1 MNNLGLAFYK
11 LKEYHKSMN
20 CLSEAAELYST
31 RYSIW
36 FWMGVWCV
44 KNYSITLERVC
55 LEKNE
60 NDVYH
65 TKFNFTFPYN
75 ANKPTHS
82 KTKKSKIWM
91 VQRPSMKEVE
101 EKIPEK
107 MRLDQAIKYFEN
119 VIISYK
125 NYEKNNADIVD
136 TVEKFELKTMFSNIP
151 KILPNEEVKEEVPAS
166 YNFKDEDKVLY
177 SQGYQ
182 KKCLFDRYNEMV
194 KFSYLFLIFCYLSL
208 ENPDKAFE
216 YCKLLKS
223 DFKLSSK
230 INFELKMYMAEIYLL
245 KGKPNEAFKCLKIDQ
260 AFEESKDSTGDQN
273 ENYIPIESIVS
284 GVKENSLPK
293 RAVMFLNIATWNY
306 FLNIP
311 ESANDAILNALDS
324 LGFKNDAEKTAS
336 KSVKDLEI
344 PGFLIHALVYLNLYN
359 DDKESALK
367 ILKRR
372 RFDKGADVILDLGP
386 Q

>member
-44 KNYSITLERVC
+44 KNYSVTLERVS

-91 VQRPSMKEVE
+91 VQRPTMREIE
-101 EKIPEK
+101 EKCPPK
-107 MRLDQAIKYFEN
+107 MRLDQAVKYFEN
-119 VIISYK
+119 VILSYRNFAK
-125 NYEKNNADIVD
+125 NHADIID
-136 TVEKFELKTMFSNIP
+136 IIDKFDFKAVFANIP
-151 KILPNEEVKEEVPAS
+151 KILPGEEGKDEVPAS
-166 YNFKDEDKVLY
+166 ASQRDTEKCAY

-182 KKCLFDRYNEMV
+182 KKYFSDRYNEMI
-194 KFSYLFLIFCYLSL
+194 KFSYLYLIFCYLSL
-208 ENPDKAFE
+208 ENPDKALE

-223 DFKLSSK
+223 EFKLSSK

-245 KGKPNEAFKCLKIDQ
+245 KGKPNEAFKWLKIDQ
-260 AFEESKDSTGDQN
+260 AFEESKDTSAEQR
-273 ENYIPIESIVS
+273 ENSIPIESIVS

-293 RAVMFLNIATWNY
+293 RAIMFLNIATWNY

-324 LGFKNDAEKTAS
+324 LGFKPDAEKTAN
-336 KSVKDLEI
+336 KSSKDLEI

-372 RFDKGADVILDLGP
+372 RFDKGADTILDMGP